1 MWISRLRVTG
11 GFLTGLDVSFQ
22 RGLNVVIGPRGS
34 GKTTLLELI
43 RHGLG
48 AAHAD
53 PSRREAEE
61 RRIFYLLG
69 DGEVVLDIE
78 GDRQSYR
85 LVVDAHGGGRRL
97 ETANVALIL
106 GQNELASIASN
117 ADSRLR
123 LIDLRAQLNSS
134 SQVDPEVA
142 EVTNLLAE
150 LRDQIDEL
158 ADDVAQRP
166 ALQADLEVM
175 VAEEASLMGEA
186 TLELTQNR
194 QQLHRLEGEL
204 LQLQADLNQ
213 AHSFEEQLSRS
224 LAAHAVAAT
233 ALNELTALPLAPELE
248 DQVAGHL
255 DVAQQLLARYR
266 LELESVLRVLERAQD
281 FRRTREPELRSLAEP
296 IRTELNEAERGLGEL
311 TARARNLRS
320 QIARLGEKQ
329 ERLDAL
335 RRRYAELHNRRTDL
349 LERAETQ
356 SEEEY
361 LARIA
366 VADNV
371 SRNLSSR
378 VTVSIE
384 HLADA
389 GEFRSFLAGA
399 LQGSGMKYTAVADAF
414 SRHLLP
420 RQLLELIEE
429 RDWERAS
436 LLTNLP
442 ADRINRAFQ
451 WMGNPETLSSLS
463 LVRLADR
470 ADFLLLD
477 GSSLKSVEELSTGQ
491 KCAVTL
497 PILLTEHERT
507 LVLDQPEDHLDNAY
521 LVDNVVVGLNNRS
534 SAQAQTIVATHNAN
548 IPVLGSAALVLSME
562 SDGRRGYISKQG
574 SYDDDWIVTAITTV
588 MEGGEEAFRKRAMF
602 YRTHGIAP

>member
-1 MWISRLRVTG
+1 M
-11 GFLTGLDVSFQ
+11 TGLDVSFQ
-22 RGLNVVIGPRGS
+22 RGLNVIIGPRGS

-48 AAHAD
+48 AEHAD

-85 LVVDAHGGGRRL
+85 LVVDAHGGGRRV
-97 ETANVALIL
+97 EMANVALLL
-106 GQNELASIASN
+106 GQNELESIASN

-123 LIDLRAQLNSS
+123 LIDLRAQLTSS

-142 EVTNLLAE
+142 EVTSLLAE

-158 ADDVAQRP
+158 AEDVAQRP

-175 VAEEASLMGEA
+175 VAQEASLMSEA
-186 TLELTQNR
+186 TLELSENR
-194 QQLHRLEGEL
+194 QLLHRLEGEL

-213 AHSFEEQLSRS
+213 AHSFEEHLSKS
-224 LAAHAVAAT
+224 LATHSIAAT
-233 ALNELTALPLAPELE
+233 AFNELTILPLATELQE
-248 DQVAGHL
+248 KVAGHL
-255 DVAQQLLARYR
+255 DVAKQSLTRYR
-266 LELESVLRVLERAQD
+266 LELESVSRLLDRERQS
-281 FRRTREPELRSLAEP
+281 RRTREPELRSLAEP
-296 IRTELNEAERGLGEL
+296 IRTQLNEAERGLGEL

-329 ERLDAL
+329 ERLEVL
-335 RRRYAELHNRRTDL
+335 RRRYAETQDRRTDL
-349 LERAETQ
+349 LTRAETQ
-356 SEEEY
+356 SEQQY
-361 LARIA
+361 LARVA

-389 GEFRSFLAGA
+389 GEFRKFLGGA
-399 LQGSGMKYTAVADAF
+399 LQGSGLKYTAVADAF

-429 RDWERAS
+429 RDWDRAS

-442 ADRINRAFQ
+442 ADRVSRAFQ
-451 WMGNPETLSSLS
+451 WMANPETLSALS

-548 IPVLGSAALVLSME
+548 IPVLGSAASVLSME
-562 SDGRRGYISKQG
+562 SNGRRGYVSNQG
-574 SYDDDWIVTAITTV
+574 SYDDDSIVTAITTV

-602 YRTHGIAP
+602 YRTHGITP